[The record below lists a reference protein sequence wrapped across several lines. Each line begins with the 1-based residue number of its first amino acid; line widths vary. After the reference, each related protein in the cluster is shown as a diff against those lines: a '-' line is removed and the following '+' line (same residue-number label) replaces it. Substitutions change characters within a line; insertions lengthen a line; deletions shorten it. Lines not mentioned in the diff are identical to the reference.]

1 MADRRQTSRAS
12 LYRHRKPTPFWII
25 GVGVACL
32 VGLQEIPTG
41 AQEPTVTTPPVSV
54 IGKESKPL
62 SEGHTLGPPPTEG
75 ERPTTGRSLSV
86 ESTPLE
92 DVLLRRGLITRDDW
106 IEIKA
111 EEERRQLDRT
121 TEKQFSSSP
130 RWFERINISG
140 YAQMRY
146 TMKSQQNLDNPQG
159 ESFSQGH
166 DQEFFFRRI
175 RLVLEGQVSDRIGF
189 FMQFANEGNGF
200 ATANNELVDMRGEY
214 YVTKDKTNKIYFGLH
229 RVPNAFDTYRSSSQR
244 QELDRAEAIQSGA
257 PGERDIGIAYYWT
270 PKIAQERFTRLA
282 TYHNGPGD
290 YGVFGVMV
298 YNGQGRSQVELN
310 KNKHVGAKLAYPWEL
325 PNGRLVE
332 TGILGFMGRYV
343 VNNTAPLSST
353 TASTRCYTNSVEN
366 GFGATNGCSVDE
378 HRVTAYIWTPP
389 QPWGFMGEG
398 VVGRGPQRN
407 DQGIVQQSAL
417 FGGYAQVN
425 YSYRYSD
432 TGMVIPYVR
441 WGYYKGGFKNNTAA
455 AADNSILYVG
465 LVWEPDTHL
474 RLVTEWMN
482 ENRLTQAAGTIHFG
496 QPQQEVN
503 GNMLRFQI
511 QWFWN

>member
-1 MADRRQTSRAS
+1 MAAS
-12 LYRHRKPTPFWII
+12 M
-25 GVGVACL
+25 VS
-32 VGLQEIPTG
+32 LQGIP
-41 AQEPTVTTPPVSV
+41 AAAEEPPTVTTPQVPIV
-54 IGKESKPL
+54 GGKPL
-62 SEGHTLGPPPTEG
+62 SEGHETLPKPEG

-92 DVLLRRGLITRDDW
+92 DVLLRKGLINRDDW

-111 EEERRQLDRT
+111 EEERRQLDRA

-130 RWFERINISG
+130 RWFERINVNG
-140 YAQMRY
+140 YSQFRY
-146 TMKSQQNLDNPQG
+146 TTKSSNRLDNPQG
-159 ESFSQGH
+159 ESFSNGH

-175 RLVLEGQVSDRIGF
+175 RLVFEGQVSDRIGF

-200 ATANNELVDMRGEY
+200 QTNNNELVDMYGDY
-214 YVTKDKTNKIYFGLH
+214 YLSLNKVHRIRFGLQ

-244 QELDRAEAIQSGA
+244 QELDRAESVQSGA
-257 PGERDIGIAYYWT
+257 PGERDLGFSYFWS

-290 YGVFGVMV
+290 YGVFQIMV

-310 KNKHVGAKLAYPWEL
+310 KNKHIGAKLAWPWEL

-332 TGILGFMGRYV
+332 TGIMGFMGRYT

-353 TASTRCYTNSVEN
+353 TAVTRCYTNSVEN
-366 GFGATNGCSVDE
+366 GNGATNGCAVDE

-398 VVGRGPQRN
+398 VIGRGPERN
-407 DQGIVQQSAL
+407 AQGIVQQSAL
-417 FGGYAQVN
+417 YGGYAQVN

-432 TGMVIPYVR
+432 TGMLIPYVR
-441 WGYYKGGFKNNTAA
+441 YGYYNGGFKNNTAA

-465 LVWEPDTHL
+465 MVWEPDTHL

-482 ENRLTQAAGTIHFG
+482 ESRLTQVGMVAR
-496 QPQQEVN
+496 QPQDRIN
-503 GNMLRFQI
+503 GNMLRFQV